1 MTSCGSSSRFA
12 VRTLVRQVYE
22 SIQIVRVLLQRYKS
36 AMGIL
41 KHIVLPALAV
51 VHAFQAYKILTD
63 GKDSLPSFYGWPE
76 SSTPLT
82 VREGHLMGIVL
93 SISATLA
100 INCFASI
107 FLETAHYRGM
117 AALLELIYFGT
128 ESYDAYTTGFPYE
141 VKGSFA
147 AIALVGLVLH
157 AMEPGLFTKDKA
169 KTKSN

>member
-1 MTSCGSSSRFA
+1 
-12 VRTLVRQVYE
+12 
-22 SIQIVRVLLQRYKS
+22 
-36 AMGIL
+36 MGIL

-76 SSTPLT
+76 SSTPLSS
-82 VREGHLMGIVL
+82 RESHLMGIIL
-93 SISATLA
+93 STSATLA
-100 INCFASI
+100 VNCFASI

-117 AALLELIYFGT
+117 ATLLELIYFSA
-128 ESYDAYTTGFPYE
+128 EAYDAYITGFPYE

-147 AIALVGLVLH
+147 AVALVGLIIH
-157 AMEPGLFTKDKA
+157 AMEPGLFTKDKT

>member
-1 MTSCGSSSRFA
+1 
-12 VRTLVRQVYE
+12 
-22 SIQIVRVLLQRYKS
+22 
-36 AMGIL
+36 MGLL
-41 KHIVLPALAV
+41 KHFVLPFLAV
-51 VHAFQAYKILTD
+51 VHAFQAYKILID

-100 INCFASI
+100 VNCFASI

-117 AALLELIYFGT
+117 ATLLELIYFGT
-128 ESYDAYTTGFPYE
+128 ETYDAYTTGFPYE

-147 AIALVGLVLH
+147 AVALMGLIVH
-157 AMEPGLFTKDKA
+157 AMEPGLFTKDKS
-169 KTKSN
+169 KTKSS